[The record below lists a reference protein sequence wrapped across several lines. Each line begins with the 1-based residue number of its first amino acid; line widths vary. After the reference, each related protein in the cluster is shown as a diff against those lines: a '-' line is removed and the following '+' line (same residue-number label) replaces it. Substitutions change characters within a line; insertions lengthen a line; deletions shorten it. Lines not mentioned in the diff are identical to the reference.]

1 AWALRQP
8 VPLPWSRLRRLR
20 RRGSPPPENKARQAR
35 RLQRD
40 KLPVEPASCPKFR
53 HAAGVRSEKT
63 RIRKSD
69 KKLYNGKFGCLG
81 LKPPEPPFFCTM
93 QAPLALSFAH
103 NASASSRRAAP
114 ILAEDCSFVPKWGS
128 HCATMIGS

>member
-69 KKLYNGKFGCLG
+69 KKLYN
-81 LKPPEPPFFCTM
+81 
-93 QAPLALSFAH
+93 ANSV
-103 NASASSRRAAP
+103 ASASSLTSLRSSARCRRRLLSASRIMHRHPRDGRLRSWLKIAALYP
-114 ILAEDCSFVPKWGS
+114 NGDRIA
-128 HCATMIGS
+128 